1 MTEQK
6 KEKPKK
12 IAYVVSGRSL
22 LTKIGCANA
31 GAKVTPAMMASANPN
46 AQKTAWYNQIRDG
59 VLELPKTLKSE
70 LKEAEK
76 TNEQITLED
85 FFAPPSEEADGEG
98 ADGEGADGEGADGEG
113 AGEEAGEEAVDKK
126 TSKRPRGAK
135 RK

>member
-85 FFAPPSEEADGEG
+85 FFAPPVDEDDGDDPG
-98 ADGEGADGEGADGEG
+98 DPGDPGEPDEPD
-113 AGEEAGEEAVDKK
+113 DKK
-126 TSKRPRGAK
+126 QSKRPRGAK